1 LARTLYLLVRCSDCG
16 RYTGMKVGTKRR
28 QCPYCGARIAPKQKS
43 SSRLYQSNELAEAV
57 KVANMTLQEG
67 SE

>member
-1 LARTLYLLVRCSDCG
+1 
-16 RYTGMKVGTKRR
+16 MKVGTKRR